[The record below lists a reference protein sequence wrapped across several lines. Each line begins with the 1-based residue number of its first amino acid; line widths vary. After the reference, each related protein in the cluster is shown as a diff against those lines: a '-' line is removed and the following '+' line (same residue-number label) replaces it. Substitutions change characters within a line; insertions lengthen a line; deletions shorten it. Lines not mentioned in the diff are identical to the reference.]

1 MQKLLSIIIKL
12 MLVFLILKNIFNYLY
27 SYFSYLNGIDILHLV
42 IPFCLSILLFFFIWI
57 KSNKISEIITGEIN
71 ETSININYREMLSVV
86 IISISLYLIIIN
98 FGYIINS
105 FVNLFMLQ
113 YKDADKNAVDITL
126 NHIVFSIT
134 SGIIEIIISLCLIL
148 FRRKIIKYFEKI

>member
-1 MQKLLSIIIKL
+1 
-12 MLVFLILKNIFNYLY
+12 
-27 SYFSYLNGIDILHLV
+27 
-42 IPFCLSILLFFFIWI
+42 LLFFFIWI